1 MVTLS
6 RKQRRLL
13 KKLSKHP
20 ISSSTEISD
29 DMSAYA
35 YLKEAGYIVVEADSN
50 ISNLPNGFI
59 GIEKTIKSISISEK
73 GKAYLYEEHQITT
86 VAFVLPTII
95 SVASLAVSIFAL
107 FLSEC

>member
-59 GIEKTIKSISISEK
+59 GIGKTIKSISISEK
-73 GKAYLYEEHQITT
+73 GKAYLYEHQITT